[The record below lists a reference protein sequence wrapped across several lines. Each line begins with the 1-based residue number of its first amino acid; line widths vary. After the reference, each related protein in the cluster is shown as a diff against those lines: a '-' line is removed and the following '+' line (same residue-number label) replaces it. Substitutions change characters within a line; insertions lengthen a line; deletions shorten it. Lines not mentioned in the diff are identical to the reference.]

1 MEKQI
6 MQGYQVKLYDYLS
19 EEQLDSIIDL
29 ALEEDTGHGDI
40 TSQALVPQDL
50 SGKASI
56 LVKEEGIL
64 AGVDVAK
71 RVFQMVDPSLKI
83 DILIKDGTAIK
94 SGGIVATI
102 TGSVTSILK
111 AERVA
116 LNFLQRLSGIASLTA
131 RYVAETSGLTA
142 GIYDTRKTTPGLRP
156 LEKYAVYMGG
166 GHNHRLHLGDA
177 ILVKD
182 NHIAALRAMGM
193 TLKDIVDKARQNA
206 PGVTVEVEVNST
218 KEALDA
224 LKARADIIML
234 DNMSTSE
241 MRQVVKLVSGQAK
254 LEASGGITLAT
265 VHQVAMTGVDM
276 ISIGALTHSYRALD
290 ISLELEP
297 QTLKF

>member
-1 MEKQI
+1 M
-6 MQGYQVKLYDYLS
+6 YDYLS
-19 EEQLDSIIDL
+19 EEQLDSIIDR
-29 ALEEDTGHGDI
+29 ALDEDTGHGDI
-40 TSQALVPQDL
+40 TSQTLVPPDL

-64 AGVDVAK
+64 AGVDVAM

-94 SGGIVATI
+94 SGNIVTTI
-102 TGSVTSILK
+102 TGRVTSILK

-193 TLKDIVDKARQNA
+193 NLKDIVDKARKNA

-224 LKARADIIML
+224 LKAGADIIML

-241 MRQVVKLVSGQAK
+241 MRQVVNLVSGQAK
-254 LEASGGITLAT
+254 LEASGGVMLAT